1 VTKNADRRITLK
13 SVRYF
18 TDYLSSLV
26 DRKILT
32 PKRWLRVAVRYA
44 DELHRFRPS
53 KDPAVI
59 PGTTFQDYFQLKPG
73 KESMA
78 SAQAPALIL
87 QCAPAT
93 RQPERA
99 CTRCV
104 RKLGGRGRFT
114 ECRQLKVREE
124 AWLRRGACLNC
135 WRLGKHAQCSL
146 ARKIWRPAR
155 VFGPSKTRSGKE
167 WRK

>member
-13 SVRYF
+13 TVHYLA
-18 TDYLSSLV
+18 DYLSSLA

-32 PKRWLRVAVRYA
+32 SKRWLRVAVRYA
-44 DELHRFRPS
+44 DDLHRFVPS

-59 PGTTFQDYFQLKPG
+59 RGTTFQDYFKLKPG

-87 QCAPAT
+87 QCALGA

-104 RKLGGRGRFT
+104 RKLGGKGRFT
-114 ECRQLKVREE
+114 ECRQLKVKEE

-146 ARKIWRPAR
+146 ARKTWAPAR

-167 WRK
+167 YRK

>member
-13 SVRYF
+13 TVRYLA
-18 TDYLSSLV
+18 DYLSSLA

-32 PKRWLRVAVRYA
+32 SKRWLRVAVRYA
-44 DELHRFRPS
+44 DDSHQFVPS

-59 PGTTFQDYFQLKPG
+59 RGTTFQDYFKLKPG
-73 KESMA
+73 QESMA

-87 QCAPAT
+87 QCALGA

-104 RKLGGRGRFT
+104 RKLCSKGRFT
-114 ECRQLKVREE
+114 ECRQLKVKEE

-146 ARKIWRPAR
+146 ARKTWAPAR

-167 WRK
+167 YRK